1 MVVDIHQGHYGYEC
15 VGEAIRRYPG
25 YRGYFY
31 INDDALVNW
40 WTFYKLDKEKVWLGA
55 DIWIDTAHI
64 MGKKEIPDSWVWW
77 SQWSNSAKA
86 CEDSYLEIT
95 QQYRSNEYINIT
107 KLVETHL
114 DNGEGKK
121 RCLKT
126 WSDIFYVP
134 KRFSDQFQR
143 ISFVFHKNRV
153 FLEAAVPTIL
163 SFLDLRSSW
172 EKHFGLYLPDKYGF
186 RDFADGN
193 LVWESYNYDVKFIH
207 PVKFHGDIAKPN
219 RDKLKDDLIPY
230 SKRFTKC

>member
-1 MVVDIHQGHYGYEC
+1 MLYCCYIS
-15 VGEAIRRYPG
+15 RYPD
-25 YRGYFY
+25 YRGYLY
-31 INDDALVNW
+31 INDDVLINW
-40 WTFYKLDKEKVWLGA
+40 WTFYKLDKKKVWLGA

-64 MGKKEIPDSWVWW
+64 MGKKEIPDNWLWW
-77 SQWSNSAKA
+77 SKWSNSARA
-86 CEDSYLEIT
+86 CEDSYSEIT

-114 DNGEGKK
+114 VNGEGKK
-121 RCLKT
+121 RCFKT

-172 EKHFGLYLPDKYGF
+172 EKHFGLYMPDKFGF
-186 RDFADGN
+186 RNFADGK
-193 LVWESYNYDVKFIH
+193 LVWETYNYDVKFIH